1 MPQKTETIHLLLLD
15 PSQNDAEQA
24 VSLLRNAGRA
34 TRAHRVTSTEDLQE
48 TLGTS
53 TWDLLLIRDME
64 QEPSPEEALDQ
75 IRRQDRDLPAVL
87 MTADADNE
95 RRSAIMEH
103 GAQDAV
109 PFNNSTLLRQV
120 IDRELANLAERRKR
134 RSLAWHLKDAEQ
146 RCHLLLESSK
156 DAIAYI
162 NDGLHV
168 YANHSYLE
176 LLGYDDPD
184 DLLALPVLDT
194 LKSDSQQDFKEAMK
208 QFREGET
215 PEEPLTVTIERPDG
229 ETIDVTA
236 ELSAATYDGEPC
248 IQIVARPVQ
257 DSAELQERLKEIS
270 SKDVLTGLYNRHHL
284 MDTLSQTIA
293 RVQKE
298 GSDATLAYIA
308 LDEFVHKKNQIGI
321 SGADLVIGDMA
332 ALISACARD
341 NQVVA
346 RLSDDAFCILGPQ
359 DTIDSMKEVAENLRR
374 RVEDY
379 LFEASGRTLQ
389 LTVSIGIAAITE
401 NAPQAE
407 DLVGR
412 AHTAADEVR
421 QQEGHEHGNGI
432 NVYEPQLQSHGG
444 SLEGTADAIQQA
456 LDNDQFRL
464 LFQPIINL
472 RGEGEEHYEAFVR
485 MLDQNDNEVSP
496 YDFLPPGGPVNTAAK
511 IDRWVVLQTIKQL
524 ASHRSKGHETKL
536 FLNLTAE
543 TIQDQ
548 TFPSWLGVALKAARL
563 PGNSLIFQFS
573 ERDATTYLKQAR
585 DFCNALRELHCSLSI
600 THFGGALN
608 PFNTLKHL
616 DVDYVKLD
624 GTYTDEIQKDE
635 QSRETVKEMIQTLHQ
650 QGKLTVMPL
659 VESASVL
666 ATIWQAGVNYIQGY
680 YLQAPTPDMDYEFGE
695 GD

>member
-1 MPQKTETIHLLLLD
+1 MAQKTETIHLLLLD
-15 PSQNDAEQA
+15 PSQNDAEQV

-34 TRAHRVTSTEDLQE
+34 TRAHRVTSPEDLQE
-48 TLGTS
+48 ALGS
-53 TWDLLLIRDME
+53 GTWDLMLIRDAE

-75 IRRQDRDLPAVL
+75 IRRQDRDLPTIL
-87 MTADADNE
+87 MTASEDGE
-95 RRSAIMEH
+95 RRSAIMER

-109 PFNNSTLLRQV
+109 SFDNSTLLRQV
-120 IDRELANLAERRKR
+120 IDRELANLGERRQR
-134 RSLAWHLKDAEQ
+134 RSLSGHLRDAEQ

-168 YANHSYLE
+168 YANQSYLE
-176 LLGYDDPD
+176 LLGYEDPD

-194 LKSDSQQDFKEAMK
+194 LDSGSQQHFKEAMK
-208 QFREGET
+208 QFREGEE
-215 PEEPLTVTIERPDG
+215 PQEPLTVTIERPDG
-229 ETIDVTA
+229 ETIEVTA

-257 DSAELQERLKEIS
+257 DSAELAEKLQEIS

-293 RVQKE
+293 RVQKD
-298 GSDATLAYIA
+298 GSDAALAYIA
-308 LDEFVHKKNQIGI
+308 LDEFVHKKTQIGI

-332 ALISACARD
+332 GLIAACARED
-341 NQVVA
+341 QVVA

-359 DTIDSMKEVAENLRR
+359 DTVESMKEVAETLRK
-374 RVEDY
+374 RVEDH
-379 LFEASGRTLQ
+379 LFDVSGRTLQ

-421 QQEGHEHGNGI
+421 QQEGHEAGNGI
-432 NVYEPQLQSHGG
+432 NVHEPQLQSHG
-444 SLEGTADAIQQA
+444 SADGTADAIQQA

-485 MLDQNDNEVSP
+485 MLDEHGKEVSP

-524 ASHRSKGHETKL
+524 ASHRSKGHETRL
-536 FLNLTAE
+536 FLNVTAE
-543 TIQDQ
+543 TVQDQ

-563 PGNSLIFQFS
+563 PGDSLVFQIA

-624 GTYTDEIQKDE
+624 GSYTDEIQKNE
-635 QSRETVKEMIQTLHQ
+635 ESRQTVKEMIQSLHQ
-650 QGKLTVMPL
+650 QGRLTVMPL

-680 YLQAPTPDMDYEFGE
+680 YLQAPTPDMNYDFGE

>member
-15 PSQNDAEQA
+15 PSQNDAEQV

-34 TRAHRVTSTEDLQE
+34 TRAHRVTSVEDLQE
-48 TLGTS
+48 TLGNG
-53 TWDLLLIRDME
+53 TWDLMLIRDAE

-75 IRRQDRDLPAVL
+75 IRRNDRDLPTIL
-87 MTADADNE
+87 MMAGEDGE

-109 PFNNSTLLRQV
+109 AFENSTLLRQV
-120 IDRELANLAERRKR
+120 IDRELANLGERRER
-134 RSLAWHLKDAEQ
+134 RALSGHLRDAEQ

-168 YANHSYLE
+168 YANQSYLE

-194 LKSDSQQDFKEAMK
+194 LTSDSQQPFKEAMK
-208 QFREGET
+208 QFREGT
-215 PEEPLTVTIERPDG
+215 ALEEPLTVTIERPDG

-236 ELSAATYDGEPC
+236 ELSSATYDSEPC
-248 IQIVARPVQ
+248 LQIVARPVQ
-257 DSAELQERLKEIS
+257 DSAELEEKLREIS

-284 MDTLSQTIA
+284 MDALSQTIA
-293 RVQKE
+293 RVQKDS
-298 GSDATLAYIA
+298 SDAALAYIA
-308 LDEFVHKKNQIGI
+308 LDEFVHKKTQIGI

-332 ALISACARD
+332 SLIAESATES
-341 NQVVA
+341 QLVA
-346 RLSDDAFCILGPQ
+346 RLSDDAFCILGPE
-359 DTIDSMKEVAENLRR
+359 DNIDSMQAVSESLRK
-374 RVEDY
+374 RVEDH
-379 LFEASGRTLQ
+379 LFDVSGRTLQ
-389 LTVSIGIAAITE
+389 LTISVGIAAITE

-421 QQEGHEHGNGI
+421 QQEGHETGNGI
-432 NVYEPQLQSHGG
+432 NVYEPQLQKQG
-444 SLEGTADAIQQA
+444 SPDGTADAIQQA
-456 LDNDQFRL
+456 LDNDQFKL

-485 MLDQNDNEVSP
+485 MVDENGKDVSP
-496 YDFLPPGGPVNTAAK
+496 YDFLPPGGPVDMAAK

-548 TFPSWLGVALKAARL
+548 TFPSWLSKALKAARL
-563 PGNSLIFQFS
+563 PGDSLIFQIA

-585 DFCNALRELHCSLSI
+585 EFCNALSELHCSLSI

-616 DVDYVKLD
+616 DVGYVKLD
-624 GTYTDEIQKDE
+624 GSYTDEIQKDE
-635 QSRETVKEMIQTLHQ
+635 KSRETVKEMIQSLHQ

-680 YLQAPTPDMDYEFGE
+680 YLQAPTPDMNYDFGE